1 MITKMKRNQRLL
13 LFFATLLMTGLATTG
28 CDAPSKDESIT
39 EVLDVVAYADY
50 PYSGE
55 GYYVKQNGKDVFQRL
70 FPNTKAPFRLY
81 VKPFSE
87 EGVKTLKLMKNFTN
101 PYVTNIQESGDGS
114 YYVTTTK
121 YFESPQELGL
131 FYVSNSYQISENADP
146 MNNPTY
152 ILPQI
157 IVKMKEG
164 KDISTI
170 IENYKSY
177 VTLSGDKNSLGWYVL
192 DCKLD
197 NAFDV
202 LQLAGIIYYH
212 GNVEWA
218 EPNMTGSYSTH

>member
-1 MITKMKRNQRLL
+1 MIMKKNVKTLCIFASLL
-13 LFFATLLMTGLATTG
+13 TIGFAATS

-55 GYYVKQNGKDVFQRL
+55 GYYVKQNGKDVFQTL
-70 FPNTKAPFRLY
+70 VPNTKSPFVLY
-81 VKPFSE
+81 VKPFTE

-101 PYVTNIQESGDGS
+101 PYVTDINEIGDGG
-114 YYVTTTK
+114 YFVTTTK

-131 FYVSNSYQISENADP
+131 FYVSNGYQASESADP
-146 MNNPTY
+146 KNNPIY

-157 IVKMKEG
+157 VVKMKEG

-177 VTLSGDKNSLGWYVL
+177 VTLSGDKSSLGSYVL

-202 LQLAGIIYYH
+202 LKLAGIIYYH
-212 GNVEWA
+212 GDVEWA
-218 EPNMTGSYSTH
+218 EPNKFGGSSTH